1 MPYLGIRGT
10 LGMANTRVYGLSEG
24 EVLQISQFFRPGPR
38 TIEKDELVLYNASM
52 YVANQIEYHLGY
64 RIIMCTH
71 ADESQLIWTMFKAGN
86 KL

>member
-1 MPYLGIRGT
+1 M
-10 LGMANTRVYGLSEG
+10 
-24 EVLQISQFFRPGPR
+24 LQISQFFRPGPR